1 MPVLQS
7 LNVYRHDR
15 GIRASVMLAGELDLA
30 TVPLV
35 RAALESC
42 AREGIHTIDVD
53 VSALTFCDVSG
64 LNVFLAAARAAAAA
78 GGSLRLHHPR
88 RALARLLDLSGAG
101 FLLRDLPGLPG
112 PPVAAPPPPRTG
124 RPSSASGVVPGSRG
138 TWRPPRLPDGTRV
151 GGSHPW
157 PPRAKRS

>member
-112 PPVAAPPPPRTG
+112 PPVAAPPPPPYRAPFFRLWRG
-124 RPSSASGVVPGSRG
+124 AGEPGHLAAAEAAR
-138 TWRPPRLPDGTRV
+138 WN
-151 GGSHPW
+151 
-157 PPRAKRS
+157 

>member
-15 GIRASVMLAGELDLA
+15 GVRASIILAGELDLA
-30 TVPLV
+30 TAPLV
-35 RAALESC
+35 RAALEGC

-78 GGSLRLHHPR
+78 GGSLRLHHPG
-88 RALARLLDLSGAG
+88 RALARLLDLTGAG
-101 FLLRDLPGLPG
+101 FLLQDLPGLP
-112 PPVAAPPPPRTG
+112 AAVVRPPPPHG
-124 RPSSASGVVPGSRG
+124 APFALPLAS
-138 TWRPPRLPDGTRV
+138 
-151 GGSHPW
+151 
-157 PPRAKRS
+157 